1 MFQVLD
7 LRAVDDLKLLA
18 FPETEIIF
26 CTGLIIIESNKQ
38 SHTWDREKDH
48 ISTMRIK
55 NKLKHTFILERDNN
69 IVSTRNE
76 KAILVCGCFQTDQM
90 TFKTCN

>member
-38 SHTWDREKDH
+38 SHTWDTQREREKDH

-69 IVSTRNE
+69 IVQRE
-76 KAILVCGCFQTDQM
+76 H
-90 TFKTCN
+90 